1 MAVFRDAVIT
11 DAGKEAT
18 EKLIVSTGTLQ
29 FTGFAVGTGTYTKA
43 EKEEASLKEI
53 TSLKKLLKV
62 YDVNSITKKM
72 VL

>member
-1 MAVFRDAVIT
+1 MAIFRDAVIT

-43 EKEEASLKEI
+43 EKEEAKN
-53 TSLKKLLKV
+53 KKYKASV
-62 YDVNSITKKM
+62 GEKRVGAA
-72 VL
+72 